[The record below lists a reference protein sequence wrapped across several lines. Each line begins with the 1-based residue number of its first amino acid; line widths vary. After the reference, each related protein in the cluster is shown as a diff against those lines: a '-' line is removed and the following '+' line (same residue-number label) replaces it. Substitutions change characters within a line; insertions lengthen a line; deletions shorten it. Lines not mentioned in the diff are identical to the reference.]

1 MVSDLRNDNC
11 FKQDAYVSI
20 KMQMYILFSDFI
32 HKPKEDSATSIKR
45 PDKKSMFGS
54 VFSKRRNE
62 NSKSLK
68 HDQYPLPSW
77 EFHAA
82 DSKLSDKEIIEMF
95 SSLKNKEF
103 SQEELL
109 EMARK

>member
-1 MVSDLRNDNC
+1 
-11 FKQDAYVSI
+11 
-20 KMQMYILFSDFI
+20 MQIYILLSDFI
-32 HKPKEDSATSIKR
+32 HKPKEDSVSSFKR
-45 PDKKSMFGS
+45 SDKKSMFGS

-62 NSKSLK
+62 IPKSLK
-68 HDQYPLPSW
+68 HDQYPLSSW

-82 DSKLSDKEIIEMF
+82 DSQLSDKEIIEMF
-95 SSLKNKEF
+95 SSLKNKEV

>member
-45 PDKKSMFGS
+45 P
-54 VFSKRRNE
+54 
-62 NSKSLK
+62 
-68 HDQYPLPSW
+68 
-77 EFHAA
+77 
-82 DSKLSDKEIIEMF
+82 EIDVW
-95 SSLKNKEF
+95 
-103 SQEELL
+103 
-109 EMARK
+109 